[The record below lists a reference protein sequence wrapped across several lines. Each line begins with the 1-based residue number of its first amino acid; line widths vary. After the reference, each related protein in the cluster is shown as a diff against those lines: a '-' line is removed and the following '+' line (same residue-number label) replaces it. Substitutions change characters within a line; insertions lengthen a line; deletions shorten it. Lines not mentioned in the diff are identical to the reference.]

1 MQLRYT
7 GRYGRLIIASLLFLT
22 ACGTATH
29 SEPAGDPMN
38 GQKLF
43 SGAIPIADGKT
54 PTCASCHAVEVGE
67 SSPIG
72 PNLSNIGN
80 RAARTVQ
87 GQSAQE
93 YLHTSIVDPDAY
105 LAGGFQE
112 GIMYRGYQQVLTSEQ
127 INDLVAYLLTL
138 KSGQDDD

>member
-1 MQLRYT
+1 MQMRHIDVRRT
-7 GRYGRLIIASLLFLT
+7 LIIAGLLFLT
-22 ACGTATH
+22 ACGAVAHGSLT
-29 SEPAGDPMN
+29 GDPIK

-43 SGAIPIADGKT
+43 SGEIPIVNGNP

-67 SSPIG
+67 ASPIG

-80 RAARTVQ
+80 RAARTVE

-112 GIMYRGYQQVLTSEQ
+112 GIMYRGYQQVLTSEE
-127 INDLVAYLLTL
+127 INDLVAYMLTL
-138 KSGQDDD
+138 KSGQDND